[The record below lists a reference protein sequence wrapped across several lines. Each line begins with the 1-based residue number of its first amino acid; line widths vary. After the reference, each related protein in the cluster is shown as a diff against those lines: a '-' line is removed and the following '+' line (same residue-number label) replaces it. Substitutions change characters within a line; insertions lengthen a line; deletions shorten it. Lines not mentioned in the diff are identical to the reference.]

1 MLEREV
7 KLLFPTTAAAREA
20 VVAAGAVLSDALR
33 LQDDSL
39 YDLPDET
46 LRKKGCVVRIR
57 IERWTGRP
65 DTTTLTVK
73 GPVQSSQMKLR
84 EEHETRVD
92 NVEALTQAFDA
103 LGMRVWFRYQ
113 KYREEFSRPGLVVAI
128 DETPV
133 GTYVELEGD
142 EDAILAMTTAL
153 GRSSSDF
160 IVDSY
165 YRLFMKRRDELGLA
179 GPFMVFSASAGRV
192 PQGPDAKQ
200 HRLVGPRERTDV
212 ADKPRK

>member
-7 KLLFPTTAAAREA
+7 KLLFPTTDAAREA
-20 VVAAGAVLSDALR
+20 VLAAGAVLADALR

-57 IERWTGRP
+57 TERWTDRP

-84 EEHETRVD
+84 EEHETRVE
-92 NVEALTQAFDA
+92 NAQALLQAFDA

-113 KYREEFSRPGLVVAI
+113 KHREEFSRPGLVVAI

-142 EDAILAMTTAL
+142 EDAILAMATAL
-153 GRSSSDF
+153 GRTPADF

-179 GPFMVFSASAGRV
+179 GPFMVFSASAE
-192 PQGPDAKQ
+192 A
-200 HRLVGPRERTDV
+200 T
-212 ADKPRK
+212 ADEPRK

>member
-20 VVAAGAVLSDALR
+20 VLAAGAVLANQRR

-39 YDLPDET
+39 YDLADET

-57 IERWTGRP
+57 TERWTDSP

-84 EEHETRVD
+84 EEHETRMESA
-92 NVEALTQAFDA
+92 EALVRAFDA

-113 KYREEFSRPGLVVAI
+113 KYREEFRQLPVLSSRSTRRQSGLTWSSRAMK
-128 DETPV
+128 TP
-133 GTYVELEGD
+133 
-142 EDAILAMTTAL
+142 
-153 GRSSSDF
+153 SW
-160 IVDSY
+160 
-165 YRLFMKRRDELGLA
+165 
-179 GPFMVFSASAGRV
+179 
-192 PQGPDAKQ
+192 Q
-200 HRLVGPRERTDV
+200 
-212 ADKPRK
+212 

>member
-1 MLEREV
+1 LLEREV
-7 KLLFPTTAAAREA
+7 KLLFPTTVAARDA
-20 VVAAGAVLSDALR
+20 VLAAGAVLADARR

-46 LRKKGCVVRIR
+46 LRSKGCVVRIR
-57 IERWTGRP
+57 TERWTDRP

-73 GPVQSSQMKLR
+73 GPMQSSQMKLR
-84 EEHETRVD
+84 EEHETRVE
-92 NVEALTQAFDA
+92 NAQALLQAFDA

-113 KYREEFSRPGLVVAI
+113 KHREEFSRPGLVVAI

-142 EDAILAMTTAL
+142 EDAILAMATAL
-153 GRSSSDF
+153 GRTPADF

-165 YRLFMKRRDELGLA
+165 YRLFMKRRDELGLV
-179 GPFMVFSASAGRV
+179 GPFMVFSASGEA
-192 PQGPDAKQ
+192 
-200 HRLVGPRERTDV
+200 T

>member
-1 MLEREV
+1 LLEREV
-7 KLLFPTTAAAREA
+7 KLLFPTTDAAREA
-20 VVAAGAVLSDALR
+20 VLAAGAVLADALR

-57 IERWTGRP
+57 TERWTDRP

-84 EEHETRVD
+84 EEHETRVE
-92 NVEALTQAFDA
+92 NAQALLQAFDA

-113 KYREEFSRPGLVVAI
+113 KHREEFSRPGLVVAI

-142 EDAILAMTTAL
+142 EDAILAMATAL
-153 GRSSSDF
+153 GRTPADF

-165 YRLFMKRRDELGLA
+165 YRLFMKRRDEFGLA
-179 GPFMVFSASAGRV
+179 GPFMVFTPS
-192 PQGPDAKQ
+192 
-200 HRLVGPRERTDV
+200 
-212 ADKPRK
+212 

>member
-1 MLEREV
+1 LLEREV
-7 KLLFPTTAAAREA
+7 KLLFPTTAAARDA
-20 VVAAGAVLSDALR
+20 VLAAGAVLADARR

-46 LRKKGCVVRIR
+46 LRSKGCVVRIR
-57 IERWTGRP
+57 TERWTDRP

-84 EEHETRVD
+84 EEHETRVE
-92 NVEALTQAFDA
+92 NAQALLQAFDA

-113 KYREEFSRPGLVVAI
+113 KHREEFSRPGLVVAI

-142 EDAILAMTTAL
+142 EDAILAMATAL
-153 GRSSSDF
+153 GRTPADF

-165 YRLFMKRRDELGLA
+165 YRLFMKRRDELGLV
-179 GPFMVFSASAGRV
+179 GPFMVFSASAE
-192 PQGPDAKQ
+192 A
-200 HRLVGPRERTDV
+200 T
-212 ADKPRK
+212 ADKPRQ

>member
-7 KLLFPTTAAAREA
+7 KLLFPTTAAARES
-20 VVAAGAVLSDALR
+20 VLAAGAVPKDALR

-57 IERWTGRP
+57 SERWPDRP

-73 GPVQSSQMKLR
+73 GPVQSSRMKLR
-84 EEHETRVD
+84 EEHETRIE
-92 NVEALTQAFDA
+92 NVEALTRAFDA

-113 KYREEFSRPGLVVAI
+113 KHREEFSTPGLVLAI

-133 GTYVELEGD
+133 GTYVELEGE

-153 GRSSSDF
+153 GRSPADF

-165 YRLFMKRRDELGLA
+165 YRLFVTRREEFGLT
-179 GPFMVFSASAGRV
+179 GPHMIF
-192 PQGPDAKQ
+192 GPA
-200 HRLVGPRERTDV
+200 
-212 ADKPRK
+212 

>member
-1 MLEREV
+1 LLEREV
-7 KLLFPTTAAAREA
+7 KLLFSPAAAARTA
-20 VVAAGAVLSDALR
+20 LLAAGAVPANARR

-57 IERWTGRP
+57 TERWTDRP

-84 EEHETRVD
+84 EEHETRVE
-92 NVEALTQAFDA
+92 NAEALMRAFDA
-103 LGMRVWFRYQ
+103 LGMDVWFRYQ
-113 KYREEFSRPGLVVAI
+113 KYREEFSTPGLVLAI

-133 GTYVELEGD
+133 GTYMELEGD
-142 EDAILAMTTAL
+142 EDAILAMTTTL
-153 GRSSSDF
+153 GRSPADF

-165 YRLFMKRRDELGLA
+165 YRLFMKHRDEFGLA
-179 GPFMVFSASAGRV
+179 GPFMVFSAS
-192 PQGPDAKQ
+192 
-200 HRLVGPRERTDV
+200 
-212 ADKPRK
+212 

>member
-1 MLEREV
+1 LLEREV

-20 VVAAGAVLSDALR
+20 VLAAGAVLADALR
-33 LQDDSL
+33 LQDDAL

-57 IERWTGRP
+57 TERRTGGP

-84 EEHETRVD
+84 EEHETRIEH
-92 NVEALTQAFDA
+92 VEALTRAFDA

-113 KYREEFSRPGLVVAI
+113 KYREEFSSPGLVMAI

-153 GRSSSDF
+153 GRSPADF

-165 YRLFMKRRDELGLA
+165 YRLFMKRRDEFGIA
-179 GPFMVFSASAGRV
+179 GPFMIFSASA
-192 PQGPDAKQ
+192 
-200 HRLVGPRERTDV
+200 
-212 ADKPRK
+212 RK

>member
-1 MLEREV
+1 LLEREV

-20 VVAAGAVLSDALR
+20 VLAAGAVSADARR

-57 IERWTGRP
+57 TERWPDRP
-65 DTTTLTVK
+65 ETTTLTVK

-84 EEHETRVD
+84 EEHETRV
-92 NVEALTQAFDA
+92 ESAEPLMRAFDA

-113 KYREEFSRPGLVVAI
+113 KYREEFSTPGLVVAI
-128 DETPV
+128 DDTPV

-153 GRSSSDF
+153 GRSPADF
-160 IVDSY
+160 IIDSY
-165 YRLFMKRRDELGLA
+165 YRLFIKRRDEFGVA
-179 GPFMVFSASAGRV
+179 GPHMIF
-192 PQGPDAKQ
+192 GP
-200 HRLVGPRERTDV
+200 T
-212 ADKPRK
+212 

>member
-1 MLEREV
+1 LLEREV
-7 KLLFPTTAAAREA
+7 KLLFPTTAAARE
-20 VVAAGAVLSDALR
+20 VVLAAGAVLAEALR

-46 LRKKGCVVRIR
+46 LRRKGCVVRIR
-57 IERWTGRP
+57 TERWTDRP

-73 GPVQSSQMKLR
+73 GPVQASQMKLR
-84 EEHETRVD
+84 EEHETRVE
-92 NVEALTQAFDA
+92 NAQALMRAFDA

-113 KYREEFSRPGLVVAI
+113 KYREEFSTPGLVLAI

-142 EDAILAMTTAL
+142 EDAIRAMTTAL
-153 GRSSSDF
+153 GRSPADF

-165 YRLFMKRRDELGLA
+165 YRLFMKRRDEFGIA
-179 GPFMVFSASAGRV
+179 GPFMIFSAAEA
-192 PQGPDAKQ
+192 P
-200 HRLVGPRERTDV
+200 